1 MHVKKE
7 LIMLMKKRSLL
18 AVLCISLMCCIMPVM
33 YVQADELVAP
43 PLSDVQEI
51 EEVPNLNDIP
61 VLGDDDDDPE
71 EDPEQKGTPTSGGN
85 KTMNSTSEN
94 PSGSEGKD
102 TSSIISDGNIALMM
116 CILVVAAGAVA
127 VLFTRKRRV

>member
-1 MHVKKE
+1 
-7 LIMLMKKRSLL
+7 MLMKKRSLL

-33 YVQADELVAP
+33 CVQAAEPEAPALTYTQGVA
-43 PLSDVQEI
+43 LAENLDDV
-51 EEVPNLNDIP
+51 P
-61 VLGDDDDDPE
+61 VLGDDDEDPE

-102 TSSIISDGNIALMM
+102 TSSIISDGNMALII

-127 VLFTRKRRV
+127 ILCTKKRRV